1 MYPTESGE
9 NISKSGVYAT
19 NQEIKFGFRLPVFN
33 TLSVGHYTQLM
44 RLVVFLVKL
53 ISFSKKRE
61 LADVLTKYSP
71 WLGTVI
77 KNWNGP

>member
-19 NQEIKFGFRLPVFN
+19 NQEIKFGLRLPVFN
-33 TLSVGHYTQLM
+33 TLSVGHYTQLI

-61 LADVLTKYSP
+61 LADVLTKYLQL
-71 WLGTVI
+71 LGTVI
-77 KNWNGP
+77 KM